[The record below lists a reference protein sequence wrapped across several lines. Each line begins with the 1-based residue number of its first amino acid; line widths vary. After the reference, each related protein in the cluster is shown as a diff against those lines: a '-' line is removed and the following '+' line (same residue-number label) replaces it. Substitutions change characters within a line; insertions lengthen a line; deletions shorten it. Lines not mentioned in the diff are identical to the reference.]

1 MTVLKLSN
9 KSNKILILVSAF
21 LMTVC
26 LILTS
31 LALASPLKASAANT
45 SSQTS
50 SSSQTNS
57 NGKSAYSTQPSDYV
71 FYTSASGYKVIIQDE
86 VGLLSESEKLAL
98 IDVMKPIADQYGNA
112 CFVSTNSNTS
122 ISTYTKEYLKNT
134 FGLNESSTLFVINM
148 YQRELYLGN
157 SGDLSK
163 VVTSSYSLAITDN
176 VYHKATKT
184 QYYDCIVDVFNQE
197 YNLLDKGKISQ
208 PMKYISNL
216 IFSII
221 LAMLLCYFY
230 VMKTSK
236 ASLPTKNE
244 VLASLIYSHPNDQ
257 LVRTFISQKRVYNPP
272 KSSSSSGSSGSSG
285 GGSFSGGGH
294 SF

>member
-1 MTVLKLSN
+1 MLKLSN

-148 YQRELYLGN
+148 YQEN
-157 SGDLSK
+157 S
-163 VVTSSYSLAITDN
+163 T
-176 VYHKATKT
+176 
-184 QYYDCIVDVFNQE
+184 
-197 YNLLDKGKISQ
+197 
-208 PMKYISNL
+208 
-216 IFSII
+216 
-221 LAMLLCYFY
+221 
-230 VMKTSK
+230 
-236 ASLPTKNE
+236 
-244 VLASLIYSHPNDQ
+244 
-257 LVRTFISQKRVYNPP
+257 
-272 KSSSSSGSSGSSG
+272 
-285 GGSFSGGGH
+285 
-294 SF
+294 